1 MFRKIALLAVFT
13 LIISSAQC
21 FAKTA
26 APVFDKDEKFFV
38 TAFNFVAQ
46 KVTET
51 NNEGIK
57 FFGLDTQIYFQ
68 ENRDGEDY
76 YTARSMPHD
85 IGTVAIF
92 VKRTP
97 ENLYKISF
105 VSKTEEDVS
114 KALATALIVIGF
126 NEKEMKS
133 VMLDKAEETVW
144 CEKIKRDVTISNST
158 SDDAFVVSLQA
169 FTRD

>member
-1 MFRKIALLAVFT
+1 MLKKFALFAALT
-13 LIISSAQC
+13 IIFSASQC

-38 TAFNFVAQ
+38 AAFNFVAQ
-46 KVTET
+46 KVTES
-51 NNEGIK
+51 NNDGIK

-68 ENRDGEDY
+68 EKREGEDY
-76 YTARSMPHD
+76 YTARSMPND
-85 IGTVAIF
+85 IGTVAIL

-105 VSKTEEDVS
+105 ASKTEEDVS
-114 KALATALIVIGF
+114 KALAIALIVIGF
-126 NEKEMKS
+126 NEQEMKS
-133 VMLDKAEETVW
+133 VTLQTAEETVW
-144 CEKIKRDVTISNST
+144 CEKIQRDVMISNGT